1 MMGMCLVIVQ
11 QKTARTRIL
20 EFLRAPFGGTWM
32 GEPGCLTVK
41 QIADG
46 AEVSERYARRIL
58 AKLSSSGV
66 VHCSGDRPKLYAL
79 EVSP

>member
-1 MMGMCLVIVQ
+1 MIGIRLVMAQ
-11 QKTARTRIL
+11 HKTARTRIL
-20 EFLRAPFGGTWM
+20 EYLREPFGGTWLS
-32 GEPGCLTVK
+32 EPGFLSVK
-41 QIADG
+41 QIAYG
-46 AEVSERYARRIL
+46 AGVSERYARRIL